1 MIYDCIIIGSG
12 LSGLACAKELK
23 KNNLSVLVVDKGFLP
38 GGRTASKT
46 INTDLGNAVFDYGA
60 QYFTVES
67 IEFLKQ
73 VNEWV
78 RNGLVDKWAT
88 NFESFAPKK
97 QEDKVRYKAFPTM
110 RSICLDLCTGLEIK
124 QKTKVT
130 RIEKIEDEI
139 CKIIT
144 ENGDFF
150 EAKSIV
156 ITAPIIQSLALCYS
170 SGIIPDFNT
179 VSFFN
184 QQRYHACATLMIVP
198 DTESLI
204 PEPGGMWCDP
214 QSNFQWMADNKKK
227 GISEITAISAN
238 LTPEFSKI
246 SYSLTDEEVFESLSE
261 SLSEFVPGNYIY
273 KHIHRWKYA
282 QPINIVDTGF
292 IRDGYYPNLW
302 FAGDVFLN
310 GRVESAWLS
319 GYKTAKAIIKS
330 KTS

>member
-12 LSGLACAKELK
+12 LSGLACAKELQ

-38 GGRTASKT
+38 GGRVASKT
-46 INTDLGNAVFDYGA
+46 VQTEIGKAVFDYGA

-73 VNEWV
+73 VNEWI

-88 NFESFAPKK
+88 NFESFGPKK

-110 RSICLDLCTGLEIK
+110 RSICLDLCSELEVI
-124 QKTKVT
+124 QHTKVV
-130 RIEKIEDEI
+130 RIEKADEEI
-139 CKIIT
+139 CKVLT
-144 ENGDFF
+144 EKGEVF
-150 EAKSIV
+150 EAKTLV

-184 QQRYHACATLMIVP
+184 QQKYHSCATLMIVS

-227 GISEITAISAN
+227 GISEVTSITAN
-238 LTPEFSKI
+238 LTPEFTRI
-246 SYSLTDEEVFESLSE
+246 SYSLSDDEVFEALSTNLSE
-261 SLSEFVPGNYIY
+261 YVPGNYVF
-273 KHIHRWKYA
+273 KQIHRWKYA

-292 IRDGYYPNLW
+292 IRDEYYPNLW
-302 FAGDVFLN
+302 FAGDIFLN

-319 GYKTAKAIIKS
+319 GYKTAKGIIKS
-330 KTS
+330 KL